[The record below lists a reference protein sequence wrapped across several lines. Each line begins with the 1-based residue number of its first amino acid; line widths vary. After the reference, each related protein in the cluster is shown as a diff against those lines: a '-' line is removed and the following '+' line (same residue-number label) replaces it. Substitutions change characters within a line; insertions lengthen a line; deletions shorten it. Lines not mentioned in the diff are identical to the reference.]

1 MTAALALPEEFD
13 GGLRFSLANP
23 TPHAQ
28 PGVHFHQGA
37 APEFTLVVRCTAPLR
52 PFVTPI
58 GPQAVGLCLTDPV
71 VSQQGVFDFCR
82 LPRRCTQPVQ
92 NRVFLD
98 PFGARYAADTDP
110 FRQQRQCFHYRLR

>member
-1 MTAALALPEEFD
+1 
-13 GGLRFSLANP
+13 
-23 TPHAQ
+23 
-28 PGVHFHQGA
+28 
-37 APEFTLVVRCTAPLR
+37 
-52 PFVTPI
+52 
-58 GPQAVGLCLTDPV
+58 LTDPV

-110 FRQQRQCFHYRLR
+110 FRQQRQCFHYRLTRGLASIDHWAMCFRKRSSAALAPVPLRPIPGLSKANDLGRRDAAYTSHPSLGQNCPM